1 MENEK
6 SGLDRFVSSS
16 IRGPKQAVRE
26 QLLCKK
32 LVKSNRCNKLQ
43 RIIELSEAAYFA
55 KKMSP
60 KIKLD
65 MKLVDVLHK
74 VSYSLATPQT
84 VLTDIA
90 NTRIKGD
97 PESKQA
103 IYSDEAIVK
112 RITWNFQNTEEN
124 FEKYIKPW
132 IIEPGYISNCMPF
145 YEEME
150 KINRRTKEL
159 YDTNLELAKELKELK
174 DTPEDSQKIS
184 SNFHFFFLICAF
196 LTEAGL
202 ENLRTNFVSWANPK
216 ATAIEEEISQ
226 LVSPDVL
233 MEFFKADREVK
244 EQNE

>member
-6 SGLDRFVSSS
+6 SGLDSFVSSS
-16 IRGPKQAVRE
+16 IRGRKQAVRE

-32 LVKSNRCNKLQ
+32 LVKSNRCDKLQ

-65 MKLVDVLHK
+65 MNLVDVLHK

-97 PESKQA
+97 PESKQT
-103 IYSDEAIVK
+103 IYSDTAIVK

-124 FEKYIKPW
+124 FEKYIHPW
-132 IIEPGYISNCMPF
+132 IIEPSYISNCMPF
-145 YEEME
+145 YEQME

-159 YDTNLELAKELKELK
+159 YDTQLDLAKELKELK
-174 DTPEDSQKIS
+174 DTPEDSQKGS
-184 SNFHFFFLICAF
+184 SSFHFFFLICAF

-226 LVSPDVL
+226 LVSPDTL

-244 EQNE
+244 ENE